1 MTREEIIHQIN
12 EKQSFLCVGLDPDL
26 TKLPKF
32 FLDYEDPVFEFNKR
46 VIDATKDFCVAYKPN
61 VAFYEA
67 LGTGGWQALA
77 KTLDYIPNTHF
88 SIADAKR
95 GDIGNTSR
103 LYATTFFQTFN
114 FDAITI
120 APYMGRD
127 SVEPFLDFENKW
139 VILLALTSN
148 AGSADFQFST
158 NREGVSMYEQVVST
172 ATTWAGADKLMF
184 VIGATQSSHMARVR
198 RAAPDHF
205 LLVPGVGAQGGDL
218 QSVYREGKN
227 KDVGMLVNASRSI
240 IFAGQEPSNFDSA
253 VSEAARALQ
262 TEMSILLL

>member
-1 MTREEIIHQIN
+1 MTREEIIAHIN

-46 VIDATKDFCVAYKPN
+46 IIDATKDYCVAYKPN

-77 KTLDYIPNTHF
+77 KTLDYIPSTHF
-88 SIADAKR
+88 RIADAKR

-103 LYATTFFQTFN
+103 LYASTFFQTFD
-114 FDAITI
+114 FDAVTI

-127 SVEPFLDFENKW
+127 SVEPFLDFDNKW

-148 AGSADFQFST
+148 VGSTDFQFYS
-158 NREGVSMYEQVVST
+158 NSEGRPLYEQVVST
-172 ATTWAGADKLMF
+172 ASTWAGADKLMF
-184 VIGATQSSHMARVR
+184 VVGATQASHIARVR
-198 RAAPDHF
+198 RLAPDHF
-205 LLVPGVGAQGGDL
+205 LLVPGVGAQGGEL

-227 KDVGMLVNASRSI
+227 EDVGMLINASRSI
-240 IFAGQEPSNFDSA
+240 IFASQDPLDFDYA
-253 VSEAARALQ
+253 VGEAAKALQ